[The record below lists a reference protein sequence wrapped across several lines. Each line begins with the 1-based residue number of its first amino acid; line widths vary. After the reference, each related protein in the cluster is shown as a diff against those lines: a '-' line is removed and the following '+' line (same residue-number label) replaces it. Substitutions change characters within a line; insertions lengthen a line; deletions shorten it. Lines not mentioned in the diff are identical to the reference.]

1 MSKKGRVLVAMSGG
15 IDSTA
20 AAMMLHEEGYE
31 VVGITMKTWDYANS
45 GGSKKETGCCSLD
58 SINDARG
65 VAVKMGFHHFIVD
78 IREEFGDYVIDNF
91 VDEYLAGRTPN
102 PCVLCNT
109 HIKWSALLKRAD
121 ALDCE
126 FIATGHYAVINELN
140 GRQFVTKS
148 ADLNKDQSYVLWGLT
163 QECLQRTQFPL
174 GQMKKPAVRKY
185 VFDGGFEEF
194 SKKAESYEICF
205 VPDNDY
211 RGFLKRRVPDLQQSV
226 NGGSFVNTQ
235 GDIIGKHEGYPF
247 YTIGQRKGLGTAF
260 GKPMFVTKIIP
271 ENNTVVLGEMDD
283 LMKNGMS
290 VGKINLQKYR
300 SIPAEGIEAVTQ
312 IRYNDPG
319 VLSQVKNFMLADDS
333 GKSFA
338 SQTLSVEFFA
348 NVKGVAP
355 GQSAV
360 FYEGD
365 DVIGGGIIMGSFLN

>member
-58 SINDARG
+58 SINDARA

-140 GRQFVTKS
+140 HRKYITKA
-148 ADLNKDQSYVLWGLT
+148 ADMKKDQSYVLWGLT
-163 QECLQRTQFPL
+163 QECLNRTRFPL
-174 GQMKKPAVRKY
+174 GHMQKPDVRKY
-185 VFDGGFEEF
+185 VYESGYEEF

-211 RGFLKRRVPDLQQSV
+211 RGFLKRRVPALQEQV
-226 NGGSFVNTQ
+226 MGGSFINTK
-235 GDIIGKHEGYPF
+235 GEVIGKHEGYPF
-247 YTIGQRKGLGTAF
+247 YTIGQRKGLGKAF
-260 GKPMFVTKIIP
+260 GQPMFVTKIIP
-271 ENNTVVLGEMDD
+271 ESNTVVLGEMDE
-283 LMKNGMS
+283 LLRNGMS
-290 VGKINLQKYR
+290 VGKINLQKYAQ
-300 SIPAEGIEAVTQ
+300 IPVEGIEAVTQ

-319 VLSQVKNFMLADDS
+319 SLALVKNADYS
-333 GKSFA
+333 
-338 SQTLSVEFFA
+338 TLPGEALQVEFYA

-365 DVIGGGIIMGSFLN
+365 DVVGGGIIMGSFLN

>member
-20 AAMMLHEEGYE
+20 AAMMMHEQGYE

-58 SINDARG
+58 SINDARA

-126 FIATGHYAVINELN
+126 FIATGHYAVVNELA
-140 GRQFVTKS
+140 GRKFITKS
-148 ADLNKDQSYVLWGLT
+148 ADMKKDQSYVLWGLN
-163 QECLQRTQFPL
+163 QECLDRTQFPL
-174 GQMKKPAVRKY
+174 GHMQKPDVRRY
-185 VFDGGFEEF
+185 VHAAGYEEF

-211 RGFLKRRVPDLQQSV
+211 RGFLKRRVPELQAQV
-226 NGGSFVNTQ
+226 NGGTFVNAQ
-235 GDIIGKHEGYPF
+235 GEVIGTHEGYPF

-260 GKPMFVTKIIP
+260 GKPMFVTKIVP
-271 ENNTVVLGEMDD
+271 ETNTVVLGDMSE
-283 LMKNGMS
+283 LFKNS
-290 VGKINLQKYR
+290 VAVGKVNLQKYAT
-300 SIPAEGIEAVTQ
+300 IPEGGLETTTQ
-312 IRYNDPG
+312 IRYNDG
-319 VLSQVKNFMLADDS
+319 GAVSNIKS
-333 GKSFA
+333 GFNGNID
-338 SQTLSVEFFA
+338 VEFFA

-365 DVIGGGIIMGSFLN
+365 DVVGGGIIMGSYLN